1 MMMMT
6 TMRGGRSHHPSCTGL
21 RLIQLSTLYHVPVF
35 NKDALELNTRRFRR
49 YDGYNQREEVY
60 DKQHE

>member
-1 MMMMT
+1 MSSKQ
-6 TMRGGRSHHPSCTGL
+6 GESHHPNCNSL
-21 RLIQLSTLYHVPVF
+21 RLIQISTLYHVPVF
-35 NKDALELNTRRFRR
+35 NKGVLELNTSRFRR

>member
-1 MMMMT
+1 
-6 TMRGGRSHHPSCTGL
+6 MRRRRSHHPNCNSL
-21 RLIQLSTLYHVPVF
+21 RLIQISTPYHTPVF